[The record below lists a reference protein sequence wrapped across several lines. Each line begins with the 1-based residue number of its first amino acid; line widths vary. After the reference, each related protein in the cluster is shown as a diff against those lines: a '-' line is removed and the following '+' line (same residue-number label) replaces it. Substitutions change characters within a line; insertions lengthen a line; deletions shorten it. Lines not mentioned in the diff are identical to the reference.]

1 MRDTDPT
8 APDSITEAYNRLKN
22 AQDDYARL
30 PDMMKQ
36 EMAKEQERRE
46 TARAMR
52 RKMPKVY

>member
-1 MRDTDPT
+1 MTDPT
-8 APDSITEAYNRLKN
+8 APDSITEAYNRLKD

-46 TARAMR
+46 KARAMR